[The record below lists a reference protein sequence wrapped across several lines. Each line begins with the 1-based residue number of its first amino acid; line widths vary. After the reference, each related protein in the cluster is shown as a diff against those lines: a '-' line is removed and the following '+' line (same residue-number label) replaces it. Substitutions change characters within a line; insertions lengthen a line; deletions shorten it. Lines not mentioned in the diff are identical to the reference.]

1 MDDKNHINS
10 FPEYLK
16 TLKNSFGKMDSMP
29 SDEDIY
35 AFISLNNL
43 ESDWGIVIED
53 VKKDITQSILVKKT
67 NRAVK
72 NKKFIRSY
80 EEYLIKLKE
89 CFGIPELIPAANN
102 IKRFIREYGLGKI
115 YGITVEDIKEDL
127 EGFINGKYEEMME
140 EAVLLKQQ
148 QASKPSF
155 PNNNNKPVVRSNYNI
170 TRSYSSYNPQYTPPK
185 QMVSLPATKP
195 AKPKRQKNKVAPTP
209 QKQRKETQDT
219 FLIDGDNHL
228 NEGIQG
234 IEHTRKGIAVKGY
247 FTQEGAK
254 RRFDR
259 KFANRPNVSSE
270 LVEPGNQAVDNRI
283 KDEARRLAKQK
294 NQNVTIVSQDKGFQ
308 EVRGKRKNGSRIS
321 TAKSVKEKLKNN
333 KKKNK

>member
-16 TLKNSFGKMDSMP
+16 TLKNNFDKIESMP

-35 AFISLNNL
+35 SFISFNNL

-53 VKKDITQSILVKKT
+53 VKKDITQNILIRQTKHT
-67 NRAVK
+67 NK
-72 NKKFIRSY
+72 NKMIIRSY

-89 CFGIPELIPAANN
+89 YFGIPTSIPSTNN
-102 IKRFIREYGLGKI
+102 IKKFIEEYSLGRI

-127 EGFINGKYEEMME
+127 DGFIDGKYEEMME

-148 QASKPSF
+148 HAPKSSF
-155 PNNNNKPVVRSNYNI
+155 SSNNKPVVRYNYNI

-185 QMVSLPATKP
+185 QVVSLPAAKP
-195 AKPKRQKNKVAPTP
+195 AKPNRQKNKIAPSP
-209 QKQRKETQDT
+209 QKQKKETQDT
-219 FLIDGDNHL
+219 FLIDGDNNL

-234 IEHTRKGIAVKGY
+234 IEHTRKDTAVKGY

-270 LVEPGNQAVDNRI
+270 LVEPGNQAVDNKI

-333 KKKNK
+333 NNKNK